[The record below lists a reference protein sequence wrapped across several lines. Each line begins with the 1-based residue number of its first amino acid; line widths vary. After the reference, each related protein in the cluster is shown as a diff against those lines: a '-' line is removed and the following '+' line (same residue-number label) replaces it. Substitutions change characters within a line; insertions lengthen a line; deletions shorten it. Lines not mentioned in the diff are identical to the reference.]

1 MRVLFQF
8 VLIILTCFAARGDVL
23 KLRDGR
29 TLAGQFLGATRA
41 EIWFQR
47 DMPGEVLGKEAF
59 PILQVES
66 LSFGP
71 HGQTAHFRKPL
82 ILESCALSSSFNGS
96 SSASSRRASKLKRS
110 CTSWN
115 RR

>member
-1 MRVLFQF
+1 LQF
-8 VLIILTCFAARGDVL
+8 VLISLTCFASRADVL

-29 TLAGQFLGATRA
+29 TLSGQFLGATRA

-47 DMPGEVLGKEAF
+47 DMPGEVMGKEAF

-71 HGQTAHFRKPL
+71 HGQTGYLKKPL
-82 ILESCALSSSFNGS
+82 TFENCALNSSFSGS
-96 SSASSRRASKLKRS
+96 SSASSRRAVALKRA
-110 CTSWN
+110 CTSG
-115 RR
+115 RTSRF